1 MILSTVRS
9 VKKIYIVTDRQDP
22 HLDRPLA
29 EALPEGHIPMEIID
43 HKVIFRG
50 YEEYLPTFNSRA
62 IETLIWRIPGLSE
75 RFLLMNDDFMFIGK
89 AIPEDVFKE
98 HEDLIIRNIHHKFRN
113 AEQFN
118 SQELFFISE
127 SREGRC
133 KVINTD
139 TRLVYLNPKKKKGYI
154 DRKLSMFE
162 RRKGAIFCCVNAL
175 SLAERDEQMKIM
187 DWVRN
192 RIYQNLHPSP

>member
-9 VKKIYIVTDRQDP
+9 VRKIYIVTDRQDP
-22 HLDRPLA
+22 HLDKPLA

-43 HKVIFRG
+43 HKVI
-50 YEEYLPTFNSRA
+50 L
-62 IETLIWRIPGLSE
+62 RIPGLSE

-89 AIPEDVFKE
+89 ARPEDFFKE

-118 SQELFFISE
+118 SQELFYISE

-139 TRLVYLNPKKKKGYI
+139 TRLVYLKPKKKKGYI
-154 DRKLSMFE
+154 DRKLAMFE

-175 SLAERDEQMKIM
+175 SLAGKDDQAKIM
-187 DWVRN
+187 SWVRN
-192 RIYQNLHPSP
+192 RIFQNLRPSP

>member
-1 MILSTVRS
+1 
-9 VKKIYIVTDRQDP
+9 
-22 HLDRPLA
+22 
-29 EALPEGHIPMEIID
+29 
-43 HKVIFRG
+43 
-50 YEEYLPTFNSRA
+50 
-62 IETLIWRIPGLSE
+62 
-75 RFLLMNDDFMFIGK
+75 MNDDFMFIGK
-89 AIPEDVFKE
+89 VRPGDFFKE

-118 SQELFFISE
+118 SQELFYISE

-133 KVINTD
+133 KVINKD
-139 TRLVYLNPKKKKGYI
+139 TRRVCRNPKKKKGYI
-154 DRKLSMFE
+154 DRKLCMFE

>member
-1 MILSTVRS
+1 
-9 VKKIYIVTDRQDP
+9 
-22 HLDRPLA
+22 
-29 EALPEGHIPMEIID
+29 
-43 HKVIFRG
+43 
-50 YEEYLPTFNSRA
+50 
-62 IETLIWRIPGLSE
+62 
-75 RFLLMNDDFMFIGK
+75 MNDDFMFIGK

-118 SQELFFISE
+118 SQELFYISE